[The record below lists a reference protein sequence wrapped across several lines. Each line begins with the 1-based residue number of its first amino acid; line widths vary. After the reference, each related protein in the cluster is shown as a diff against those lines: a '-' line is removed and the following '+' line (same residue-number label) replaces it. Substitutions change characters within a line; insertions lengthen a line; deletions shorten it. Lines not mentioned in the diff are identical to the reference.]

1 MLLLLVLV
9 VLLCCY
15 YYYLTAAAAST
26 TTTTTATTTTTT
38 NNNNNNNNNA
48 SRQDVDP
55 GDVVFYEEDGL
66 TRMAIPAEKL
76 RKGWLPVLAYLRE
89 LREQVM
95 HWQILLV

>member
-1 MLLLLVLV
+1 M
-9 VLLCCY
+9 
-15 YYYLTAAAAST
+15 
-26 TTTTTATTTTTT
+26 
-38 NNNNNNNNNA
+38 
-48 SRQDVDP
+48 DP
-55 GDVVFYEEDGL
+55 GDVAFYEEDGL